1 MLSLAPLCPYLL
13 LIGTLREHLYL
24 KTRNLRHNTP
34 KAIVP
39 VIDSMLAE
47 VGGLGF
53 IGLFLSTV
61 VTGGPLG
68 QVVEG
73 ISEEFLG
80 EGELL
85 LETFEFLHTFFFEV
99 GILFFGIAGIV
110 VGAVLQEVQKLQEI
124 SELALDAD
132 GDGEV
137 TLDELADALEVD
149 LMIVDLDG
157 DGIIT
162 EEEKV
167 EALRAA
173 SANTDSINKIF
184 DEYSMTGTDR
194 AGEQLVLRER
204 MMEQMKLPQTFAI
217 DDYFARI
224 FGHNL
229 EEVVELS
236 PLTWIPLIPLIAID
250 NSVDLTREVVSASS
264 SNAFDSCGYFFATPW
279 VLYSTVVLQA
289 FSLVWAVFNYWK
301 VASIKKMLL
310 PTLVKENTD
319 SEAILLPPRYLDPI
333 LLENFNSSP
342 SIFGWGE
349 QAFAGGGSKVN
360 PARNAHEELFGASG
374 ANFSSV
380 FRDSIRFHTWLCV
393 AQIGKW
399 TNTYYGILIPY
410 VCEIILVTSPLSC
423 NQLLTHMWNTFIV
436 VHIVYSTTQ
445 IIARDATALIT
456 GSNVGDPETIVP
468 ELILWS
474 VFVASSAFQLSLA
487 PTTFLNY
494 CFVTSVEEF
503 VKKDEVK
510 NTVRDA
516 ERAAEDNNRYN
527 VGNIDIGCFYI
538 VYSFRN
544 SEDILLS
551 YCFRRRQLTYL
562 VAHQS

>member
-1 MLSLAPLCPYLL
+1 
-13 LIGTLREHLYL
+13 
-24 KTRNLRHNTP
+24 
-34 KAIVP
+34 
-39 VIDSMLAE
+39 MLAE

-85 LETFEFLHTFFFEV
+85 LETFEFLHTLFFEV
-99 GILFFGIAGIV
+99 GILFFAIAGIV

-149 LMIVDLDG
+149 SMIVDLDG

-173 SANTDSINKIF
+173 SANTDSINNIL

-279 VLYSTVVLQA
+279 VLYSTIFLQV
-289 FSLVWAVFNYWK
+289 FSLVWAVFNFWK

-319 SEAILLPPRYLDPI
+319 SEAILLPPRYLDPV

-360 PARNAHEELFGASG
+360 PARNAHEELFGAVGAKFSG
-374 ANFSSV
+374 V

-393 AQIGKW
+393 ALIGKW
-399 TNTYYGILIPY
+399 TNTY
-410 VCEIILVTSPLSC
+410 
-423 NQLLTHMWNTFIV
+423 IV
-436 VHIVYSTTQ
+436 
-445 IIARDATALIT
+445 
-456 GSNVGDPETIVP
+456 
-468 ELILWS
+468 
-474 VFVASSAFQLSLA
+474 
-487 PTTFLNY
+487 
-494 CFVTSVEEF
+494 
-503 VKKDEVK
+503 
-510 NTVRDA
+510 
-516 ERAAEDNNRYN
+516 
-527 VGNIDIGCFYI
+527 
-538 VYSFRN
+538 
-544 SEDILLS
+544 
-551 YCFRRRQLTYL
+551 
-562 VAHQS
+562 